1 MGENQ
6 RVRSARKFRRVCDVK
21 NWVFPFGFCV
31 RRERRKGK
39 EWKERVFLF
48 YFIVLLWYML

>member
-39 EWKERVFLF
+39 EWKERAFLF
-48 YFIVLLWYML
+48 Y

>member
-31 RRERRKGK
+31 RRDSIIKSDTVQEK
-39 EWKERVFLF
+39 
-48 YFIVLLWYML
+48 